1 MRLEPLVV
9 GFKPV
14 TGGCLYGY
22 DPHSRTPVTCC
33 SFQRYYGFHRTR
45 WSLRNF
51 AETLIESND
60 PTLKMNASRWLRT
73 AGGAKFIDGVEVKA

>member
-1 MRLEPLVV
+1 MATTPIQTHPLLSV
-9 GFKPV
+9 
-14 TGGCLYGY
+14 
-22 DPHSRTPVTCC
+22 
-33 SFQRYYGFHRTR
+33 SFNAATDFTVLADHCG
-45 WSLRNF
+45 NF